1 MADVNKI
8 RVVLVD
14 DHEVVRKGLSAYL
27 DVTDEIEIVGEA
39 SDGVEAV
46 EVCIE
51 KKPDVIL
58 MDLVMPQ
65 KSGIEAIRE
74 IRVKV
79 PKSKIIAL
87 TSFQEPDQVKEAL
100 REGAM
105 SYLLKNVSGEDLLS
119 AIRSAHAGK
128 PTIAPEVTLNLVM
141 REKRQESID
150 TLTLREKEVLTLMVE
165 GLSNPEIAEKLFISR
180 STARAHVSNILSK
193 LGVSNR
199 SEAVAFAL
207 RNQLVK

>member
-1 MADVNKI
+1 MADAHKI

-27 DVTDEIEIVGEA
+27 AVTSQIEIVGEA
-39 SDGVEAV
+39 SNGQEAV
-46 EVCIE
+46 EICLD
-51 KKPDVIL
+51 KKPDVVL
-58 MDLVMPQ
+58 MDLVMPV
-65 KSGIEAIRE
+65 KTGIEAIRE

-79 PKSKIIAL
+79 PESRIIAL
-87 TSFQEPDQVKEAL
+87 TSFQEPDLVKEAL

-105 SYLLKNVSGEDLLS
+105 SYLLKNVSGEDLVS

-128 PTIAPEVTLNLVM
+128 PTIAPEVTYNLVM

-150 TLTLREKEVLTLMVE
+150 ALTIREREVLGLMVE

-180 STARAHVSNILSK
+180 STARAHVSNILGK
-193 LGVSNR
+193 LAVSNR

>member
-1 MADVNKI
+1 MNDTIHILIA
-8 RVVLVD
+8 D
-14 DHEVVRKGLSAYL
+14 DHAIVREGLRAL
-27 DVTDEIEIVGEA
+27 IGGKPDLKLVAEA
-39 SDGVEAV
+39 ADGAQAARQARALR
-46 EVCIE
+46 
-51 KKPDVIL
+51 PDVIL

-65 KSGIEAIRE
+65 KSGIEAIGE

-128 PTIAPEVTLNLVM
+128 PTISPEVTLNLVM

>member
-39 SDGVEAV
+39 SDGVEAI

-128 PTIAPEVTLNLVM
+128 PTISPEVTLNLVM

-150 TLTLREKEVLTLMVE
+150 ALTLREKEVLTLMVE

>member
-128 PTIAPEVTLNLVM
+128 PTISPEVTLNLVM